1 MQLRLWA
8 FSLLVCLF
16 SLTGCKST
24 YYSAWEKLGWEKRD
38 ILSDSVTD
46 ARNEQQKASQQFKTT
61 LERFKELT
69 NFQGGELESKYNTLK
84 GQYESCESRAATVTK
99 RVNDFDTVA
108 KDMFSEWEQELTQ
121 YQNASLRATSEKKL
135 ADTRQRYGQLIGA
148 MRKAESRMKPV
159 LAQFKDQVLF
169 LKHNLNA
176 QAIASM
182 QGTTSEIELD
192 VNQLIKEMDAAIAE
206 ADAFIGTLK

>member
-1 MQLRLWA
+1 MQLRLLA
-8 FSLLVCLF
+8 LSLVVCLLA
-16 SLTGCKST
+16 LTGCKST

-46 ARNEQQKASQQFKTT
+46 ARNEQQKASTQFKTT

-99 RVNDFDTVA
+99 RVNDVDTVA

-135 ADTRQRYGQLIGA
+135 SDTRQRYGQLIGA

>member
-8 FSLLVCLF
+8 ISLLVCLF

-24 YYSAWEKLGWEKRD
+24 YYSTWEKLGWEKRD

-46 ARNEQQKASQQFKTT
+46 ARNEQQKASKQFKTT

-99 RVNDFDTVA
+99 RINDVDTVA

-121 YQNASLRATSEKKL
+121 YQNASMRSTSEKKL
-135 ADTRQRYGQLIGA
+135 GETRQRYGQLIGA
-148 MRKAESRMKPV
+148 MRKAESRMNPV

-206 ADAFIGTLK
+206 ADAFVGTLK

>member
-1 MQLRLWA
+1 MQLRYLA
-8 FSLLVCLF
+8 LSLMVCLL
-16 SLTGCKST
+16 SLMGCKSA
-24 YYSAWEKLGWEKRD
+24 YYSTWEKLGWEKRD
-38 ILSDSVTD
+38 ILSDAVTD
-46 ARNEQQKASQQFKTT
+46 ARDEQQKASEQFKTT

-69 NFQGGELESKYNTLK
+69 NFEGGELESKYNSLK

-99 RVNDFDTVA
+99 RINDVDSVA
-108 KDMFSEWEQELTQ
+108 KDMFGEWEEELTQ
-121 YQNASLRATSEKKL
+121 YQNANMRSTSEKKL
-135 ADTRQRYGQLIGA
+135 ADTKQRYGQLIGA

-176 QAIASM
+176 QAISSL
-182 QGTTSEIELD
+182 QGTTQDIELD

-206 ADAFIGTLK
+206 ADAFVSTLK